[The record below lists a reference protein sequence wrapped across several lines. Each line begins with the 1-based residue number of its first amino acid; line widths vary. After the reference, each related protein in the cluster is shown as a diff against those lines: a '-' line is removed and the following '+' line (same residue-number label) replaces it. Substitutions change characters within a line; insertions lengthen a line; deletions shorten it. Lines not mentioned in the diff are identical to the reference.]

1 VSRRPGFHE
10 DFRRGDGPGPGSER
24 GFGVVFAVVFAVIA
38 AWPLFFGG
46 GVRWWAAGLA
56 LVFLAAALA
65 APRALAPLNRL
76 WYQIGMALHGVV
88 TPLVMGI
95 LFFLTVMPTGLIM
108 RLLGKDP
115 LRLRFDAEAQSYWI
129 RREPPGPAP
138 DSMRNQF

>member
-1 VSRRPGFHE
+1 VSRRAGFHE

-46 GVRWWAAGLA
+46 GVRWWSAVVAA
-56 LVFLAAALA
+56 VFLVAAFA
-65 APRALAPLNRL
+65 APRILAPLNRL
-76 WYQIGMALHGVV
+76 WYRIGMALHGIV
-88 TPLVMGI
+88 TPVIMGI

-108 RLLGKDP
+108 RLFGKDP

-129 RREPPGPAP
+129 QREPPGPEP